1 MGVSKLRF
9 SKGKFIALITAVIL
23 LVNVQGAFAAGLVYD
38 TKQLENNKL
47 RINLKW
53 ENPSEAKG
61 IVLSYFYLENGK
73 TLNIGYE
80 TKLGAPQTIS
90 FDYDLSSALPPI
102 RILTKN
108 IADKTGLPFSDITNS
123 EAREYIW
130 HLHDAGIV
138 KGSGDKY
145 YPESTISRAEFIALI
160 IRSLNLTGNPENT
173 KGYKD
178 IDNHWAKR
186 DMLLGVKYGF
196 LSGFDDKTLK
206 PNNKISVAEVCTI
219 IAKAFKFKTNYN
231 GTYSKPKKGQWY
243 TPYVL
248 KMFNSGILSTNDGIY
263 KNFNETAYISRANA
277 AMMIS
282 RAISTY

>member
-1 MGVSKLRF
+1 MGVIKLRYP
-9 SKGKFIALITAVIL
+9 KGKVVALIIAFVL
-23 LVNVQGAFAAGLVYD
+23 LINIQGVFAAGLVYD
-38 TKQLENNKL
+38 TKQLDNNKL
-47 RINLKW
+47 RINLRW

-73 TLNIGYE
+73 TLSVGYE
-80 TKLGAPQTIS
+80 LKAGAPQTIS

-108 IADKTGLPFSDITNS
+108 IADKTGLPFTDIANS
-123 EAREYIW
+123 EAKEFIW

-138 KGSGDKY
+138 KGAGDKY
-145 YPESTISRAEFIALI
+145 YPESSISRAEFIALI
-160 IRSLNLTGNPENT
+160 VRALKLTGNPENT
-173 KGYKD
+173 KGFKD
-178 IDNHWAKR
+178 IDNHWARK
-186 DMLLGVKYGF
+186 DLLLGVKYGF
-196 LSGFDDKTLK
+196 LSGFDDKTLR

-219 IAKAFKFKTNYN
+219 IAKAFKFNTNNN
-231 GTYSKPKKGQWY
+231 GTYSQIKKGQWY

-248 KMFNSGILSTNDGIY
+248 KMFNAGILSTNDGIY
-263 KNFNETAYISRANA
+263 KNFNETAYISRANT

>member
-1 MGVSKLRF
+1 MK
-9 SKGKFIALITAVIL
+9 ALVAIVTLAL
-23 LVNVQGAFAAGLVYD
+23 LVNVQGVFAAGLIYG
-38 TKQLENNKL
+38 TKQMEGNKL
-47 RINLKW
+47 KINLKW
-53 ENPSEAKG
+53 ENPSDAKG

-73 TLNIGYE
+73 TLNVGYE
-80 TKLGAPQTIS
+80 TKAGAPQTIS
-90 FDYDLSSALPPI
+90 FDCDLSGALPPI
-102 RILTKN
+102 RILTRN
-108 IADKTGLPFSDITNS
+108 IADKTGLPFSDIANS
-123 EAREYIW
+123 EAKEYIW

-138 KGSGDKY
+138 NGSGGKF

-160 IRSLNLTGNPENT
+160 VRSLKLTGNPENT
-173 KGYKD
+173 KGFKD

-196 LSGFDDKTLK
+196 LSGFDDKTLR

-219 IAKAFKFKTNYN
+219 ISKAFRFNTNKN
-231 GTYSKPKKGQWY
+231 GTYSNVKTGQWF

-248 KMFNSGILSTNDGIY
+248 KMFTAGILNVNDGIY
-263 KNFNETAYISRANA
+263 KNFNEKAYISRANS